1 MEKINFNKEFKIFW
15 TILIIS
21 ILFFSYILFTL
32 LQSKAKAEEILEKN
46 KSTIEKVEKIK
57 VLSEKWRAFENEIVE
72 KRKIIENEQSQ
83 LTLLEKEKYE
93 IEEQI
98 HSIRAEF
105 FWKKQ

>member
-21 ILFFSYILFTL
+21 ILFFSYILFAL
-32 LQSKAKAEEILEKN
+32 LQSKARAEEKLEKN

-57 VLSEKWRAFENEIVE
+57 VLSEKWIAFENEIISKRELIE
-72 KRKIIENEQSQ
+72 KEQNQ
-83 LTLLEKEKYE
+83 LSLLENWKYE

>member
-57 VLSEKWRAFENEIVE
+57 VLSEKWRAFENEIIAKRELIE
-72 KRKIIENEQSQ
+72 KEQNQ
-83 LTLLEKEKYE
+83 LSLLENWKYE